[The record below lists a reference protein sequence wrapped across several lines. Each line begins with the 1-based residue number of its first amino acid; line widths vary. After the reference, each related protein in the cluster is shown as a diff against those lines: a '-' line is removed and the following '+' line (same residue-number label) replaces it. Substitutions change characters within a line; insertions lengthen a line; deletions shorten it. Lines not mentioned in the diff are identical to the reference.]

1 MNTEMPKF
9 QGIIF
14 RSNKTDD
21 VMQDA
26 GAPGRGLYKKQ
37 QAPIGA
43 CWSLYELALAEASAA
58 LLEIEFA
65 SKLQLSSIV
74 A

>member
-1 MNTEMPKF
+1 
-9 QGIIF
+9 
-14 RSNKTDD
+14 
-21 VMQDA
+21 MQDA